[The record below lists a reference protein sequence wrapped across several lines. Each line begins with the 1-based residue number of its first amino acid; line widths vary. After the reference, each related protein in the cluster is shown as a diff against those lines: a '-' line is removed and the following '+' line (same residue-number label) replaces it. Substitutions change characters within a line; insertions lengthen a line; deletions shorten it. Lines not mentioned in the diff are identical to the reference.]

1 MSSLNMS
8 NVQLSANKLN
18 NVGMMFIRCYCCLV
32 IPVGII
38 GHLISIYVFARPKL
52 KCNPCSVYFL
62 SVSIFGLLE
71 TCYSL
76 PMRMIQSGFID
87 IDPGA
92 YSLMFCKMTWFALF
106 SIR

>member
-1 MSSLNMS
+1 MSSLNIS
-8 NVQLSANKLN
+8 NVQLSANTLN
-18 NVGMMFIRCYCCLV
+18 NYGMMFIRWYCCLV
-32 IPVGII
+32 IPVGIV
-38 GHLISIYVFARPKL
+38 GHLMSIYVFIRPKF
-52 KCNPCSVYFL
+52 KRNPCSVYFL

-71 TCYSL
+71 TCYIL

-87 IDPGA
+87 RDPGA